1 MLKERFIMKALVT
14 GASSGIGRDIARVLY
29 KKGISVIISARSAD
43 KLQSLKD
50 ELGKDVKIIV
60 CDLSAENG
68 AYELYEKTKSE
79 NIDILINN
87 AGFGLFG
94 NFSKTDLARE
104 MQMVDLNV
112 KAMHILT
119 KLFLKDFVK
128 KDKGYILNVASSAGL
143 MPGGP
148 LMAAYYATKAYVV
161 SLTNSLAEELRQKGS
176 GVSVSALCPGP
187 VDTNF
192 NNTAGVSFSVKP
204 LSSADVSRYAICKM
218 FSKKQIIIPGVQM
231 KCANFF
237 KRFLTTKFLLKCAY
251 NIQKRKK

>member
-1 MLKERFIMKALVT
+1 MKALVT
-14 GASSGIGRDIARVLY
+14 GASSGIGRDISRVLY

-60 CDLSAENG
+60 CDLSDENG
-68 AYELYEKTKSE
+68 VYKLYEKTKSE

-112 KAMHILT
+112 KALHILT

-128 KDKGYILNVASSAGL
+128 KETISILL
-143 MPGGP
+143 
-148 LMAAYYATKAYVV
+148 Y
-161 SLTNSLAEELRQKGS
+161 
-176 GVSVSALCPGP
+176 
-187 VDTNF
+187 
-192 NNTAGVSFSVKP
+192 
-204 LSSADVSRYAICKM
+204 
-218 FSKKQIIIPGVQM
+218 
-231 KCANFF
+231 
-237 KRFLTTKFLLKCAY
+237 
-251 NIQKRKK
+251 

>member
-1 MLKERFIMKALVT
+1 MKALVT

-68 AYELYEKTKSE
+68 VYELYEKTKSE

-112 KAMHILT
+112 KALHILT

-128 KDKGYILNVASSAGL
+128 KDKGYILNVASSAAF
-143 MPGGP
+143 MPGP
-148 LMAAYYATKAYVV
+148 LMATYYSTKAYVLH
-161 SLTNSLAEELRQKGS
+161 LTESINEELR
-176 GVSVSALCPGP
+176 
-187 VDTNF
+187 
-192 NNTAGVSFSVKP
+192 
-204 LSSADVSRYAICKM
+204 
-218 FSKKQIIIPGVQM
+218 
-231 KCANFF
+231 
-237 KRFLTTKFLLKCAY
+237 
-251 NIQKRKK
+251 RKKKMIMIS